1 MDIKKKIIELML
13 VLPLEQR
20 EETMLKGR
28 ISSNMYHVSIDNGNN
43 SKFIIEVHLRNP
55 LEYDFTS
62 DKGNKN
68 V

>member
-1 MDIKKKIIELML
+1 
-13 VLPLEQR
+13 
-20 EETMLKGR
+20 MLKGR

-55 LEYDFTS
+55 LEYDFTL

>member
-1 MDIKKKIIELML
+1 ML